1 MVRRKTLGKQYYKNR
16 QKNYSKKAVRRR
28 SAKKGKRLGAGHGG
42 MLKRVS
48 SFSTRSRAR
57 VGPGPSAVPVVPSG
71 PILGT
76 STRPRSTVVLSGT
89 TSAHRH
95 QHATS
100 VKSRILANSVLIK
113 YGAEAIEEIYKGSQ
127 EIFDFTQPIDTSDPF
142 PEKKDGSYTYTQ
154 TTTNPYLTMYLQNI
168 KPLIERLPTTESFDE
183 GDVLLIMMRLQ
194 ENVITFKTTI
204 DNYLKS
210 PNTRIT
216 MVNKSK
222 LEACVRLLT
231 QMATNSHTDQYF
243 TQHI

>member
-1 MVRRKTLGKQYYKNR
+1 MVRRKTLGKHYYKNR

-48 SFSTRSRAR
+48 SFSRRPKAR
-57 VGPGPSAVPVVPSG
+57 VEDGPSADPVVPSG

-76 STRPRSTVVLSGT
+76 STRPRSAVVLSGT

-113 YGAEAIEEIYKGSQ
+113 HGDEAIEHIYINSPK
-127 EIFDFTQPIDTSDPF
+127 IFDFTQPIDTSDLF
-142 PEKKDGSYTYTQ
+142 PEKKEGSYTYTQ
-154 TTTNPYLTMYLQNI
+154 TTTNPFLTMYLQNI
-168 KPLIERLPTTESFDE
+168 KPLIESLPTTDNFDE
-183 GDVLLIMMRLQ
+183 DNVVLIMTDLHN
-194 ENVITFKTTI
+194 NVNTFKTTI
-204 DNYLKS
+204 TNYLES
-210 PNTRIT
+210 PNTGIT

-222 LEACVRLLT
+222 LNACVRLLT
-231 QMATNSHTDQYF
+231 EMAKNSHHDQYF